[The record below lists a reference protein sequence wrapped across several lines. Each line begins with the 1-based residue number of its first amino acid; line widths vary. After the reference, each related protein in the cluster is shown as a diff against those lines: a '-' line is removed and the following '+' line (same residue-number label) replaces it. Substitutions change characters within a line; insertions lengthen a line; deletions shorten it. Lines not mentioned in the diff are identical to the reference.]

1 MALSEDNVMTALRVA
16 GMSPKQIDALTFTRW
31 KDGIDIQV
39 PTLELLAFVALI
51 GRLRGEGGHAE

>member
-51 GRLRGEGGHAE
+51 RTGLAGETQR